1 MDWLYFIIIPVFVFI
16 GFCVLAWHKSALGLI
31 LMPFVI
37 AGMIISG
44 LIYFEGEIVGEN
56 IFLFFL
62 ALFLFPV
69 TIGIVRWAPSDSPLE
84 TPWYKAVA
92 GIIITIF
99 QYIIVLAI
107 LSFVFNVLGPILFA
121 LFVIAV
127 GRFKKTSKYSL
138 ALEIISAIGMSM
150 RQSLPLPMALNSAA
164 HGQKPK
170 ESKIFTNVAHWLS
183 QGQPLSEAMRRGY
196 PKCPPELLA
205 SIAAAEKINQL
216 PNAIKTI
223 ESDITEKVN
232 DCKQIRP
239 DYKWYPVVVGSIAFL
254 ICLGLLYFIV
264 PVFAEVLADMSD
276 GMAGLPALTQTLLNL
291 SLWLKGRNGLN
302 LLLVLIPIVWIQL
315 HLMYIRFRRRNPQQP
330 RQLSRIGDSLKW
342 YLPVLNWFEQ
352 NYSQLQLIETL
363 KVGLRAGYP
372 VNTLLRNSLELD
384 MNYWYRNQIREW
396 LYKIERGDNIAQ
408 SALKSGIG
416 KTLAWAM
423 DDTVNK
429 GNAPLILE
437 SLEEVY
443 RGQYNYRM
451 NLLNAVACP
460 LTVIGL
466 GACVGLVVTAM
477 FLPMVKMI
485 EIMLW

>member
-1 MDWLYFIIIPVFVFI
+1 MDWLYFIIIPIFIFI
-16 GFCVLAWHKSALGLI
+16 GFCALAWHKSALGLI

-44 LIYFEGEIVGEN
+44 LIYYEGEIVEEN
-56 IFLFFL
+56 LFLFVL

-69 TIGIVRWAPSDSPLE
+69 TIGIVRWAPSNSPLE
-84 TPWYKAVA
+84 TPWYKAFA
-92 GIIITIF
+92 GVVITIF
-99 QYIIVLAI
+99 QYIIILAI
-107 LSFVFNVLGPILFA
+107 LSLVFNVLGPILFA

-127 GRFKKTSKYSL
+127 VRFKQTYKYSL
-138 ALEIISAIGMSM
+138 ALEIISVIGMSM
-150 RQSLPLPMALNSAA
+150 RQSLPLAMALNSAA

-170 ESKIFTNVAHWLS
+170 EAKIFTNIAHWLS
-183 QGQPLSEAMRRGY
+183 QGYPLSEAMRRGY
-196 PKCPPELLA
+196 QKCPPELLA
-205 SIAAAEKINQL
+205 SIAVAEKINQL

-223 ESDITEKVN
+223 QSDIAEKVN
-232 DCKQIRP
+232 DCKKIRP
-239 DYKWYPVVVGSIAFL
+239 DYRWYPFVVGSIAFL
-254 ICLGLLYFIV
+254 ICLGLMYFIV

-276 GMAGLPALTQTLLNL
+276 GMAGLPWMTQKLLDFSN
-291 SLWLKGRNGLN
+291 WLRGRNGLN
-302 LLLVLIPIVWIQL
+302 FLIIFIPIIWIQL
-315 HLMYIRFRRRNPQQP
+315 HLMYMRFRKRNPMSP
-330 RQLSRIGDSLKW
+330 RPLSLVGDALKW
-342 YLPVLNWFEQ
+342 YLPILHWFEQ

-372 VNTLLRNSLELD
+372 INTLLRNALELD
-384 MNYWYRNQIREW
+384 MNYWYRNQIKEW
-396 LYKIERGDNIAQ
+396 LGHIEQGDNIAQ

-423 DDTVNK
+423 DDSVNK

-443 RGQYNYRM
+443 RGQYNYRL
-451 NLLNAVACP
+451 NLINSIACP
-460 LTVIGL
+460 LAVIGL
-466 GACVGLVVTAM
+466 GACVGFVVTAM

>member
-1 MDWLYFIIIPVFVFI
+1 MEWLFLIIVPVLVFV
-16 GFCVLAWHKSALGLI
+16 GFCVLAWHKSALGLV

-37 AGMIISG
+37 IGMIVSG
-44 LIYFEGEIVGEN
+44 LIYFEGEIVEEGL
-56 IFLFFL
+56 FLFLL

-69 TIGIVRWAPSDSPLE
+69 TIGIVRWSPSDSPLE
-84 TPWYKAVA
+84 TPWHKAFA
-92 GIIITIF
+92 GVVITLF
-99 QYIIVLAI
+99 QYIIILAI
-107 LSFVFNVLGPILFA
+107 LSLIFNVLGPILFA

-127 GRFKKTSKYSL
+127 ARFKQTNKYSL

-170 ESKIFTNVAHWLS
+170 ESKIFTNIAHWLS

-196 PKCPPELLA
+196 PKCPPEILA
-205 SIAAAEKINQL
+205 SISAAEKMNQL
-216 PNAIKTI
+216 PNAIETI
-223 ESDITEKVN
+223 QADIAEKVN
-232 DCKQIRP
+232 YYKGVRP
-239 DYKWYPVVVGSIAFL
+239 DYRWYPVVIGSAAL
-254 ICLGLLYFIV
+254 LVTLGLMYFIV
-264 PVFAEVLADMSD
+264 PVFSEVLSDMSD
-276 GMAGLPALTQTLLNL
+276 GMAGLPALTQALLYL
-291 SLWLKGRNGLN
+291 SLWLKGRSGLN
-302 LLLVLIPIVWIQL
+302 FLMIVIPVT
-315 HLMYIRFRRRNPQQP
+315 LMPYVIYTRFRRRSSLKQ
-330 RQLSRIGDSLKW
+330 RLLSRIGDFLRW
-342 YLPVLNWFEQ
+342 HLPIFHWFEQ
-352 NYSQLQLIETL
+352 NYSQLQLIEIL

-384 MNYWYRNQIREW
+384 MNHCYRKRIQQW
-396 LYKIERGDNIAQ
+396 LGRIEKGDNIAQ

-423 DDTVNK
+423 DDSVNK

-443 RGQYNYRM
+443 RGQYNYRL